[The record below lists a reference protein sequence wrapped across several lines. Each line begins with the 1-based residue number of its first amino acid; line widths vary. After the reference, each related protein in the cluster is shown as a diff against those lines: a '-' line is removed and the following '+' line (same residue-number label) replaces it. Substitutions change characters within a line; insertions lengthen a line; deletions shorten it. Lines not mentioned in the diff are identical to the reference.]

1 MKKKLIP
8 IAMWLLSLFAV
19 MHVTNKYTN
28 IEENLMAITQS
39 TLDYITEE
47 EGFKTRA
54 YKDSVGKL
62 TIGVGHL
69 IKNDEPHLKT
79 AELTHEQV
87 MELLRSD
94 LRWCSEAVESSVR
107 VSLPQ
112 PAMDALYSICFNI
125 GGTAFKNST
134 LVKRINAGDLKG
146 AADAFEMWNKPA
158 VLTKR
163 RKREKSLF
171 LSGIEGV
178 NI

>member
-1 MKKKLIP
+1 MNKKLIP

-19 MHVTNKYTN
+19 MHVTNKYTH

-87 MELLRSD
+87 EELLRSD

-107 VSLPQ
+107 VPLSQ
-112 PAMDALYSICFNI
+112 GQFDALYSICFNL
-125 GGTAFKNST
+125 GATNFKKST
-134 LVKRINAGDLKG
+134 FLKQINDGKLKE
-146 AADAFEMWNKPA
+146 AADSFLMWNKPPE
-158 VLTKR
+158 LLPR
-163 RKREKSLF
+163 RKRERALF
-171 LSGIEGV
+171 LKDV
-178 NI
+178 